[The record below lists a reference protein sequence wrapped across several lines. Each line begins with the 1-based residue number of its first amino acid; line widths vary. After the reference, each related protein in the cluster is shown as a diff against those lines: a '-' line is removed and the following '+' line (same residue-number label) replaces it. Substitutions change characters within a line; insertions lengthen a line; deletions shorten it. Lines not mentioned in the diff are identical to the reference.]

1 MEKEIWSNVEKRRAR
16 KIFDEQLTEEYNFII
31 EKTRELAI
39 KATSREDLW
48 EIHSYLTNAL
58 KNINRKYDY
67 RYSRIIN
74 LFGELLAEGRIS
86 ERDLA
91 VFSVDK
97 VEQVRYIAKF
107 IKRKDLEEKSK
118 QE

>member
-16 KIFDEQLTEEYNFII
+16 KVFDEQLTEEYNFII
-31 EKTRELAI
+31 EKTREFAI

-58 KNINRKYDY
+58 KNIDRKYDY

-74 LFGELLAEGRIS
+74 LFGELHAEGRIS

-97 VEQVRYIAKF
+97 VEQVRYIANF